1 MLSTLGM
8 NAGSVTSTD
17 GVRVLK
23 APLDYLIGLG
33 LNPWYLPPSAQKW
46 VTEPLA
52 LITSIS
58 E

>member
-1 MLSTLGM
+1 MSTLCT

-23 APLDYLIGLG
+23 APLDYLTGLG

-46 VTEPLA
+46 VIKPLA
-52 LITSIS
+52 LLNSIS
-58 E
+58 D